1 MDNERTYFNYRGR
14 RIYLSL
20 HQMQQ
25 VISGIDTDLNNR
37 ELCSLLDM
45 FVGYNDQAEKERAAE
60 QEKLMNEKIEKD
72 IE

>member
-1 MDNERTYFNYRGR
+1 
-14 RIYLSL
+14 
-20 HQMQQ
+20 MQQ